1 MKEITITCTWETTRT
16 VEVDDDFVVPST
28 LDGFP
33 EDVLD
38 EMRADDASA
47 SLVDW
52 R

>member
-1 MKEITITCTWETTRT
+1 VKTITITCTWETTHE
-16 VEVDDDFVVPST
+16 VEVPDDFVVPST
-28 LDGFP
+28 LSGFP

-38 EMRADDASA
+38 EMRCDGTE